1 MPNTRKRSHK
11 LQGRSQKTQTRSQ
24 KRKSLQSKR
33 KSHYLNKSPTLKQ
46 KSHIVAIFL
55 EMINMVKLYHWKT
68 RSYAQHKATD
78 ELYENLNEHV
88 DTFIETLLGKDDSRI
103 QFIEKEIRVLDESQT
118 NDFKTRIHEYRAF
131 LINMNQY
138 FDSRKDSDLLNI
150 RDEILGN
157 INQFLYLLTF
167 DK

>member
-1 MPNTRKRSHK
+1 
-11 LQGRSQKTQTRSQ
+11 
-24 KRKSLQSKR
+24 
-33 KSHYLNKSPTLKQ
+33 
-46 KSHIVAIFL
+46 
-55 EMINMVKLYHWKT
+55 LYHWKT

-78 ELYENLNEHV
+78 QLYEELNTHI

-103 QFIEKEIRVLDESQT
+103 QFIEKEIRLLDESQT
-118 NDFKTRIHEYRAF
+118 SDFKTRIHEYRAF